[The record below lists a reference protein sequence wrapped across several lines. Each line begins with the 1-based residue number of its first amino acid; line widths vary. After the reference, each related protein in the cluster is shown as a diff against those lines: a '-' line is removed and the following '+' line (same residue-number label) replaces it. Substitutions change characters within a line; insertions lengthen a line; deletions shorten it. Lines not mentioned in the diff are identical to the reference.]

1 MTETPLLEPASPA
14 LRELRFAVVDLET
27 TGGSPKAKWDKEG
40 RFVQPSEITEV
51 GLVSL
56 SGLVVDDRFS
66 SLASIQG
73 FLPEEIQR
81 LTGISLPMLAGAPP
95 WEQVAMKLIPKLE
108 GRIWVA
114 HHAPYDGSFL
124 KAWLPEGIWRRHRL
138 ICTRLLTKKLIP
150 ELPRRSLA
158 DLCTHLGIT
167 NTRAHRAL
175 QDAEATGEVLQHLL
189 KRAEA
194 QGLDGE
200 AFLTL
205 GEVPWSKV

>member
-1 MTETPLLEPASPA
+1 
-14 LRELRFAVVDLET
+14 VV
-27 TGGSPKAKWDKEG
+27 EG
-40 RFVQPSEITEV
+40 RFT
-51 GLVSL
+51 
-56 SGLVVDDRFS
+56 

-81 LTGISLPMLAGAPP
+81 LTGITLPMLAGAPP
-95 WEQVAMKLIPKLE
+95 WEQVALKLAPRLE

-124 KAWLPEGIWRRHRL
+124 KAWLPEGVWRRHRL
-138 ICTRLLTKKLIP
+138 ICTRLLAKKLIP
-150 ELPRRSLA
+150 DLPRRSLA
-158 DLCTHLGIT
+158 DLCAHLGIT

-175 QDAEATGEVLQHLL
+175 QDAEATAEALQHMLRL
-189 KRAEA
+189 AED

-200 AFLTL
+200 AFLAC

>member
-1 MTETPLLEPASPA
+1 MMQTPFLETSSPA
-14 LRELRFAVVDLET
+14 LRELRFAVLDLET
-27 TGGSPKAKWDKEG
+27 TGGSPKARWGKDE
-40 RFVQPSEITEV
+40 RFIPASEITEV
-51 GLVSL
+51 GLVRMTGS
-56 SGLVVDDRFS
+56 VVEDRWS

-81 LTGISLPMLAGAPP
+81 LTGISLPLLAGAPP
-95 WEQVAMKLIPKLE
+95 WEQVALKLAPMLE

-138 ICTRLLTKKLIP
+138 VCTRLLAKKLIP

-158 DLCTHLGIT
+158 ELCEFLGII

-175 QDAEATGEVLQHLL
+175 QDAEAATEALQHLL
-189 KRAEA
+189 QRAED

-200 AFLTL
+200 AFLAA

>member
-1 MTETPLLEPASPA
+1 MTQQPLLESSSPV
-14 LRELRFAVVDLET
+14 LRELSFAVIDLET
-27 TGGSPKAKWDKEG
+27 TGGSPKARWGKDG
-40 RFVQPSEITEV
+40 RFIQPSEITEV
-51 GLVSL
+51 GLVRL
-56 SGLVVDDRFS
+56 SGLVVEDRYS

-95 WEQVAMKLIPKLE
+95 WEQVALKLMPQLE
-108 GRIWVA
+108 GRVWVA

-124 KAWLPEGIWRRHRL
+124 KAWLPEGVWRRHRL
-138 ICTRLLTKKLIP
+138 ICTRLLAKRLIP
-150 ELPRRSLA
+150 ELPRRSLGE
-158 DLCTHLGIT
+158 LCAFLGIT

-175 QDAEATGEVLQHLL
+175 QDAEATAEALQHLL
-189 KRAEA
+189 KRAED

-200 AFLTL
+200 AFLAA

>member
-1 MTETPLLEPASPA
+1 
-14 LRELRFAVVDLET
+14 
-27 TGGSPKAKWDKEG
+27 
-40 RFVQPSEITEV
+40 VQ
-51 GLVSL
+51 L
-56 SGLVVDDRFS
+56 SGPVVEERWS

-95 WEQVAMKLIPKLE
+95 WEQVALKMAPKLE

-124 KAWLPEGIWRRHRL
+124 KAWLPEGVWRRHRL
-138 ICTRLLTKKLIP
+138 ICTRLLAKTLIP

-158 DLCTHLGIT
+158 ELCEFLSIT

-175 QDAEATGEVLQHLL
+175 QDAEATAEALQRLL
-189 KRAEA
+189 QRAED

-200 AFLTL
+200 AFLAI
-205 GEVPWSKV
+205 GEVPWGRV

>member
-1 MTETPLLEPASPA
+1 MTETPLLETASSA

-175 QDAEATGEVLQHLL
+175 QDAEATAEVLQHLL
-189 KRAEA
+189 KRAED

>member
-1 MTETPLLEPASPA
+1 MTQAPLLETAAPA
-14 LRELRFAVVDLET
+14 LRELRFAVLDLET
-27 TGGSPKAKWDKEG
+27 TGGSPKARWGKDG
-40 RFVQPSEITEV
+40 RFIQPSEITEV
-51 GLVSL
+51 GMVRLA
-56 SGLVVDDRFS
+56 GPVVEDRWS
-66 SLASIQG
+66 SLAAIQG

-95 WEQVAMKLIPKLE
+95 WEQVALKLAPKLE

-138 ICTRLLTKKLIP
+138 VCTRLLAKKLIP

-158 DLCTHLGIT
+158 ELCEFLGIT

-175 QDAEATGEVLQHLL
+175 QDAEATAEVLQRLMQ
-189 KRAEA
+189 RAEDR
-194 QGLDGE
+194 GMDGE
-200 AFLTL
+200 AFLAA
-205 GEVPWSKV
+205 GEVAWAKV

>member
-1 MTETPLLEPASPA
+1 MSEQPLLEPVSPA

-27 TGGSPKAKWDKEG
+27 TGGSPKAKWNKDGK
-40 RFVQPSEITEV
+40 FVQPSEITEV
-51 GLVSL
+51 GLVGL
-56 SGLVVDDRFS
+56 AGLVVDDRWS
-66 SLASIQG
+66 SLAAIQG

-95 WEQVAMKLIPKLE
+95 WEQVAMQLIPRLE

-114 HHAPYDGSFL
+114 HHAPYDGAFL

-158 DLCTHLGIT
+158 DLCEHLGIT

-175 QDAEATGEVLQHLL
+175 QDAEATAEVLQHLL
-189 KRAEA
+189 KQAED

-200 AFLTL
+200 AFLGI
-205 GEVPWSKV
+205 GEVMWNKV

>member
-1 MTETPLLEPASPA
+1 MTQQPLLESGSPV
-14 LRELRFAVVDLET
+14 LRELRFAVMDLET
-27 TGGSPKAKWDKEG
+27 TGGSPKARWGKDG
-40 RFVQPSEITEV
+40 RFIQPSEITEV
-51 GLVSL
+51 GLVRL
-56 SGLVVDDRFS
+56 SGLVVEDRFS

-95 WEQVAMKLIPKLE
+95 WEQVALKLMPQLE
-108 GRIWVA
+108 GRVWVA

-124 KAWLPEGIWRRHRL
+124 KAWLPEGVWRRHRL
-138 ICTRLLTKKLIP
+138 ICTRLAKRLIP
-150 ELPRRSLA
+150 ELPRRSLGE
-158 DLCTHLGIT
+158 LCAFLGIT

-175 QDAEATGEVLQHLL
+175 QDAEATAEALQHLL
-189 KRAEA
+189 KRAEE

-200 AFLTL
+200 AFLAA

>member
-1 MTETPLLEPASPA
+1 MSEQPLLEPVSPA

-27 TGGSPKAKWDKEG
+27 TGGSPKAKWNKDGK
-40 RFVQPSEITEV
+40 FVQPSEITEV
-51 GLVSL
+51 GLVGL
-56 SGLVVDDRFS
+56 AGLVVDDRWS
-66 SLASIQG
+66 SLAAIQG

-95 WEQVAMKLIPKLE
+95 WEKVAMQLIPRLE

-114 HHAPYDGSFL
+114 HHAPYDGAFL

-158 DLCTHLGIT
+158 DLCEHLGIT

-175 QDAEATGEVLQHLL
+175 QDAEATAEVLQHLL
-189 KRAEA
+189 KQAED

-200 AFLTL
+200 AFLGI
-205 GEVPWSKV
+205 GEVMWNKV

>member
-1 MTETPLLEPASPA
+1 MSEQPLLEPVSPA

-27 TGGSPKAKWDKEG
+27 TGGSPKAKWNKDGK
-40 RFVQPSEITEV
+40 FVQPSEITEV
-51 GLVSL
+51 GLVGL
-56 SGLVVDDRFS
+56 AGLVVDDRWS
-66 SLASIQG
+66 SLAAIKG

-95 WEQVAMKLIPKLE
+95 WEQVAMQLIPRLE

-114 HHAPYDGSFL
+114 HHAPYDGAFL

-158 DLCTHLGIT
+158 DLCEHLGIT

-175 QDAEATGEVLQHLL
+175 QDAEATAEVLQHLL
-189 KRAEA
+189 KQAED

-200 AFLTL
+200 AFLGI
-205 GEVPWSKV
+205 GEVMWNKV